1 MSLLL
6 QALQKAAKNRGDNP
20 ESPSTEPDTE
30 ASLSL
35 EPMAEPTLSNERQ
48 PPVDEEPRQQIDT
61 GATPAGEPQI
71 EPLSS
76 PADAADVM
84 RANEARSYSALDW
97 ARDHYMI
104 TFLASAALVAIFY
117 GLYVYIQISN
127 PGLFRSPPAP
137 VPAPMQTAAAP
148 ATTPAIEPPQVS
160 GMPDSLSPAAGQEQ
174 DATSGLAPA
183 ANSDAS
189 VPAQQTSAD
198 SAKQTHSPG
207 EIKAAAEPQSSTKV
221 RPVASASQRSARR
234 TAPTGRAENRTY
246 NDGIEVVE
254 IPASPSIAVLPQPE
268 QPAAQ
273 RNIEVE
279 RQDTGLSP
287 IDPQLIAAYEALQL
301 GNYEKAATLYGEVLA
316 RAPDN
321 TDAMLGLAAIAWKQG
336 RPNAAS
342 GYYGRVLE
350 RDPRNTHAQAGLIA
364 ILGSAD
370 PVAAETRLKELIG
383 REPSGFLYFTLG
395 NLYADR
401 KLWSQAQHAYFQA
414 YQFNPDNPDYA
425 FNLAVGLEHLGQSRP
440 ALDYY
445 RKALDLSF
453 RKGRANFDQERA
465 IERVGQLSARVK

>member
-1 MSLLL
+1 
-6 QALQKAAKNRGDNP
+6 
-20 ESPSTEPDTE
+20 
-30 ASLSL
+30 LSL
-35 EPMAEPTLSNERQ
+35 EPLAEPKLSDERQ
-48 PPVDEEPRQQIDT
+48 PPIDDEEQRQIDS
-61 GATPAGEPQI
+61 GIEPVSEPQI

-76 PADAADVM
+76 PADAAGVM
-84 RANEARSYSALDW
+84 RANEARSYSAVDW

-127 PGLFRSPPAP
+127 PALFRAPPPP

-148 ATTPAIEPPQVS
+148 ATMAASEPPQVS
-160 GMPDSLSPAAGQEQ
+160 GMPDSNLPAAEQ
-174 DATSGLAPA
+174 RQNAMAGPVPA
-183 ANSDAS
+183 ANADAS
-189 VPAQQTSAD
+189 RPPQQAGAGSTNQANS
-198 SAKQTHSPG
+198 SS
-207 EIKAAAEPQSSTKV
+207 EIKAAVSAEQQPPSNV
-221 RPVASASQRSARR
+221 RPAAPARQRSAQRA
-234 TAPTGRAENRTY
+234 APAASAESRTY
-246 NDGIEVVE
+246 SDGVEVVE
-254 IPASPSIAVLPQPE
+254 IPASPSIAALPQPE
-268 QPAAQ
+268 KPTNQ
-273 RNIEVE
+273 RSIEVQ
-279 RQDTGLSP
+279 RQDTGLPP

-301 GNYEKAATLYGEVLA
+301 GNYEQAATLYGKVLV
-316 RAPDN
+316 RAPAN

-336 RPNAAS
+336 RPDAAS
-342 GYYGRVLE
+342 GYYASVLE
-350 RDPRNTHAQAGLIA
+350 LDPRNTHAQAGLIA
-364 ILGSAD
+364 ILGNAD

-383 REPSGFLYFTLG
+383 REPSAFLYFTLG

-414 YQFNPDNPDYA
+414 YQLNPDNPDYA